1 MLGRVHS
8 IDSFSTL
15 DGPGIRMVV
24 FLQGCHL
31 QCKYCQNPDTWEMNS
46 PTTMLLSS
54 RQIVDRLKRGCSY
67 YQPSEGG
74 ITFSGGEPLL
84 QHSFVRE
91 VFEECHAIGLTTA
104 LDTSL
109 YVQSR
114 HIASVLPVT
123 DLVLADIKHMDPARS
138 IDLTGH
144 NNQRSLS
151 NLELIN
157 SQGVPIW
164 IRYVIVP
171 GWTDAPADLEA
182 MAKLAGRLEHVARI
196 ELLAYHTLGLHKWAL
211 LNRPYT
217 LAGVVP
223 PHPSQ
228 LEEWRIRVAF
238 ISQKPVY
245 VY

>member
-31 QCKYCQNPDTWEMNS
+31 HCRYCQNPDTWDMNS
-46 PTTMLLSS
+46 PTTMLLAPQ
-54 RQIVDRLKRGCSY
+54 QIVDRVKKGRSY
-67 YQPSEGG
+67 YQPSDGG

-84 QHSFVRE
+84 QHSFVKE
-91 VFEECHAIGLTTA
+91 VFEDCHAIGLTTA

-109 YVQSR
+109 FVPSR
-114 HIASVLPVT
+114 YLASVLRAT
-123 DLVLADIKHMDPARS
+123 DLVLADIKHMNPAKS
-138 IDLTGH
+138 IALTGQ

-164 IRYVIVP
+164 IRYVMVP

-182 MAKLAGRLEHVARI
+182 MAKLAGSLEHVVRI

-217 LAGVVP
+217 LADVAP
-223 PHPSQ
+223 PHPNQ
-228 LEEWRIRVAF
+228 LEEWRINVAS
-238 ISQKPVY
+238 ISRKPVF